1 MDDLFFN
8 QDHIMIQ
15 DMVCEFAESEIMP
28 IARKLDE
35 EEKFPTELVKQM
47 GELGLMG
54 INVPKKYGGSG
65 LDMVAYAT
73 AVMGLARADASVA
86 ITMAAHTSLGT
97 LPILLHGSEEQ
108 KKTYLP
114 KLASGEVIGAFG
126 LTEPE
131 AGSDAGSTKTMAVK
145 QGDDYVVN
153 GGKIFITNAG
163 KAGLL
168 SFTSQIEHEGKL
180 LGIGAFVIPTVTAGL
195 EIGPKE
201 KKMGWR
207 ASDTRQLFFHNMK
220 IPASAMLGEPTDGF
234 RTFLK
239 TLTSGRISVGALAVG
254 TAQGAY
260 ERALQYS
267 TEREAFGR
275 PINNFQSVSF
285 KLADMAT
292 DIEASKLLIYHAA
305 WMKDQNK
312 DIVKEAAMAKLF
324 ASETA
329 MRVATDAIQIH
340 GGYGYVKEY
349 DVERYFRDA
358 KILEIGEGTSEI
370 QRLIISREI
379 LKELQHNAL

>member
-15 DMVCEFAESEIMP
+15 DMVREFAESEIMP

-47 GELGLMG
+47 SELGLMG

-131 AGSDAGSTKTMAVK
+131 AGSDAGSTKTIAVK
-145 QGDDYVVN
+145 KGDDYIVN

>member
-15 DMVCEFAESEIMP
+15 DMVREFAESEIMP

-54 INVPKKYGGSG
+54 INVPEKYGGSG

-220 IPASAMLGEPTDGF
+220 IPSSAMLGEPTDGF

-275 PINNFQSVSF
+275 PINNFQSISF

>member
-15 DMVCEFAESEIMP
+15 DMVREFAESEIMP

-54 INVPKKYGGSG
+54 INVPEKYGGSG

-126 LTEPE
+126 LTETE

>member
-15 DMVCEFAESEIMP
+15 DMVREFAESEIMP

-35 EEKFPTELVKQM
+35 EEKFPTDLVKQM

-54 INVPKKYGGSG
+54 INVPEKYGGSG

-97 LPILLHGSEEQ
+97 MPILLHGSEEQ

-145 QGDDYVVN
+145 QGDNYIVN

-180 LGIGAFVIPTVTAGL
+180 LGIGAFVIPTATEGL
-195 EIGPKE
+195 KIGPKE

-239 TLTSGRISVGALAVG
+239 TLTSGRISIGALSVG

-275 PINNFQSVSF
+275 PINNFQSISF

>member
-15 DMVCEFAESEIMP
+15 DMVREFAESEIMP

-180 LGIGAFVIPTVTAGL
+180 LGIGAFVIPTATEGL
-195 EIGPKE
+195 KIGPKE

>member
-15 DMVCEFAESEIMP
+15 DMVREFAESEIMP

-47 GELGLMG
+47 SELGLMG

>member
-15 DMVCEFAESEIMP
+15 DMVREFAESEIMP

-97 LPILLHGSEEQ
+97 LPILLHSSDEQ

-180 LGIGAFVIPTVTAGL
+180 LGIGAFVIPTATEGL

>member
-15 DMVCEFAESEIMP
+15 DMVREFAESEIMP

-54 INVPKKYGGSG
+54 INVPEKYGGSG

-145 QGDDYVVN
+145 QGDDYIVN

-180 LGIGAFVIPTVTAGL
+180 LGIGAFVIPTATEGL

>member
-15 DMVCEFAESEIMP
+15 DMVREFAESEIMP

-168 SFTSQIEHEGKL
+168 SFTSQIEHDGKL

>member
-15 DMVCEFAESEIMP
+15 DMVREFAESEIMP

-54 INVPKKYGGSG
+54 INVPEKYGGSG

-97 LPILLHGSEEQ
+97 LPILLHGSEAQ

-180 LGIGAFVIPTVTAGL
+180 LGIGAFVIPTATEGL
-195 EIGPKE
+195 KIGPKE

-305 WMKDQNK
+305 WMKDKNK

-324 ASETA
+324 SSETA

>member
-15 DMVCEFAESEIMP
+15 DMVREFAESEIMP

-54 INVPKKYGGSG
+54 INVPEKYGGSG

-97 LPILLHGSEEQ
+97 MPILLHGSEEQ

-145 QGDDYVVN
+145 QGDDYIVN

-180 LGIGAFVIPTVTAGL
+180 LGIGAFVIPTATEGL

-220 IPASAMLGEPTDGF
+220 IPSSAMLGEPTDGF

-239 TLTSGRISVGALAVG
+239 TLTSGRISVGALAIG

-275 PINNFQSVSF
+275 PINNFQSISF

-329 MRVATDAIQIH
+329 MRVSTDAIQIH

>member
-15 DMVCEFAESEIMP
+15 DMVREFAESEIMP

-54 INVPKKYGGSG
+54 INVPEKYGGSG

-97 LPILLHGSEEQ
+97 MPILLHGSEEQ

-145 QGDDYVVN
+145 QGDDYIVN

-305 WMKDQNK
+305 WMKDKNK

>member
-15 DMVCEFAESEIMP
+15 DMVREFAESEIMP

-145 QGDDYVVN
+145 QGDNYIVN

-180 LGIGAFVIPTVTAGL
+180 LGIGAFVIPTATEGL

>member
-1 MDDLFFN
+1 MDNLFFN

-15 DMVCEFAESEIMP
+15 DMVREFAESEIMP
-28 IARKLDE
+28 IAGELDK
-35 EEKFPTELVKQM
+35 EEKFPTKLVKQM
-47 GELGLMG
+47 SELGLMG
-54 INVPKKYGGSG
+54 INVPEKYGGTG

-73 AVMGLARADASVA
+73 AVMELARADASVA

-97 LPILLHGSEEQ
+97 LPILLHGSEKQ
-108 KKTYLP
+108 KITYLP
-114 KLASGEVIGAFG
+114 KLASGELIGAFG

-131 AGSDAGSTKTMAVK
+131 AGSDASSTKTMAVK
-145 QGDDYVVN
+145 KGDEYIVN

-163 KAGLL
+163 KAGLI
-168 SFTSQIEHEGKL
+168 SFTSQIEHDGKIK
-180 LGIGAFVIPTVTAGL
+180 GIGAFIIPADTEGL

-207 ASDTRQLFFHNMK
+207 ASDTRQLFFRNMK
-220 IPASAMLGEPTDGF
+220 IPSSAMLGEPTDGF

-260 ERALQYS
+260 EQALKYS
-267 TEREAFGR
+267 TEREAFNK
-275 PINNFQSVSF
+275 PICKFQSVSF
-285 KLADMAT
+285 KLANMAT
-292 DIEASKLLIYHAA
+292 DIEASKLLVYHAA

-312 DIVKEAAMAKLF
+312 NIVKKAAMAKLF

-329 MRVATDAIQIH
+329 MRVTTEAIQIH
-340 GGYGYVKEY
+340 GGYGYVKGYE
-349 DVERYFRDA
+349 VERYFRDA

-370 QRLIISREI
+370 QRLIIAREI
-379 LKELQHNAL
+379 FKEFQNNVI